1 MHYTFTGTY
10 SPIEAQV
17 LRDNGWLA
25 MGNGRLVTPT
35 TTSTLKANRWYLES
49 TPRKGYGSTYQ
60 APKRIELVVV
70 DENGEVTG
78 VEELPLTE
86 DENAVWPADVYDLN
100 GRLVKAQAK
109 NLEGLP
115 KGVYVVNGQ
124 KWVK

>member
-1 MHYTFTGTY
+1 M
-10 SPIEAQV
+10 

-86 DENAVWPADVYDLN
+86 DKNAVWPADVYDLN

-109 NLEGLP
+109 NLNELP